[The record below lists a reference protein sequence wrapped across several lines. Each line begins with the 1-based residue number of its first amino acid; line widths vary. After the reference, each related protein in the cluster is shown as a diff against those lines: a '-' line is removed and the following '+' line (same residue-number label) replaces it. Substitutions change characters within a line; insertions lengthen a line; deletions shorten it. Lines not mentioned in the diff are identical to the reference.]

1 MVIYCLCLKLLYF
14 TIVCKVKNQK
24 LFKGIVL
31 STSLAVLGGSFAP
44 VSSALA
50 AENDVV
56 ATNSQSTNQ
65 STVDTL
71 NPQSLITEYLEE
83 EKAIQEEVLEE
94 DLTFSEFLSDDVE
107 TDIQDT
113 RDFIQYAAT
122 TEEFQAYIGEEVIDA
137 EASGVVGGTLKA
149 IKAFGWIC
157 RVGGKGLKYAIK
169 PLSPSK
175 AKLVDKYARKIA
187 YATERLDKGTKGA
200 LTAALKKAGVP
211 GKSAESLTEIIFWII

>member
-1 MVIYCLCLKLLYF
+1 MKKQ
-14 TIVCKVKNQK
+14 T

-31 STSLAVLGGSFAP
+31 VTSLAVLGGSFAP
-44 VSSALA
+44 ISFVFA
-50 AENDVV
+50 AETNTV
-56 ATNSQSTNQ
+56 ATSSESTNQ
-65 STVDTL
+65 ATVDTL
-71 NPQSLITEYLEE
+71 KPQSLIDYLEE

-94 DLTFSEFLSDDVE
+94 DLTFTEFLGDKTE
-107 TDIQDT
+107 TDVQDT

-122 TEEFQAYIGEEVIDA
+122 TDEFNTYIGEDVTDTETA
-137 EASGVVGGTLKA
+137 EASGIIGGTLKA

-157 RVGGKGLKYAIK
+157 RVGGKSLKYAIK

-175 AKLVDKYARKIA
+175 AKLVDQYARKIA

-200 LTAALKKAGVP
+200 LTTALKKAGVP

>member
-1 MVIYCLCLKLLYF
+1 MKS
-14 TIVCKVKNQK
+14 QK

-71 NPQSLITEYLEE
+71 NPQSLTEYLEE

-137 EASGVVGGTLKA
+137 EDAEASGVVGGTLKA

-157 RVGGKGLKYAIK
+157 RVGGKGLRYAIK